1 MNNIEELNKKA
12 EELKLMKDLKGLKK
26 LCKDNGVDE
35 EDASDYMEGYISE
48 LFTPFILAA
57 AKLKKERDAFKDL
70 PTALSLYTDEI
81 INMAQDKE
89 IAEGILK
96 DNKNLAEALG
106 AIVKQASKTRKAIPK
121 EISKAAGIP
130 ENVPMGDVDKP
141 TFEKL
146 IKVYYTGE

>member
-1 MNNIEELNKKA
+1 MAHIRVLNQQAEHLREEG
-12 EELKLMKDLKGLKK
+12 DLKELEK
-26 LCKDNGVDE
+26 LCEANGIDK

-146 IKVYYTGE
+146 IKEYYTGA